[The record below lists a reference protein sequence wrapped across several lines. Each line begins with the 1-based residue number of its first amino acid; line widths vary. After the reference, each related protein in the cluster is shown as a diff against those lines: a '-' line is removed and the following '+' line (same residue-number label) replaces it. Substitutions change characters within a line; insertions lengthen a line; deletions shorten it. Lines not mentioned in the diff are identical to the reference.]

1 MKGGL
6 HIIIIPT
13 KIKKIMV
20 GVVVNSENRYLPA
33 NTKTKFNRS
42 TLNIG
47 SLMNSRAKKTVNI
60 GEVAEI
66 MVASAIGKCLKQYL
80 KFFNCTSMV
89 F

>member
-1 MKGGL
+1 M
-6 HIIIIPT
+6 IPT
-13 KIKKIMV
+13 KIKKIIV
-20 GVVVNSENRYLPA
+20 GVAVKYRNTDLPA

-47 SLMNSRAKKTVNI
+47 SLMNNRAKKTVNI

-80 KFFNCTSMV
+80 KFFNCISMV